1 MRGETCERTGGC
13 GRARRGGGWEDRG
26 SSSFRLLPS
35 SSIFPLPSFLA
46 RKKRADIQ
54 SVPFFDIDAPVKPES
69 ALASKDR
76 ALVESEELDSRFCP
90 LSRVDILGGGSVAS
104 RSV

>member
-1 MRGETCERTGGC
+1 MEG
-13 GRARRGGGWEDRG
+13 RGGGEDGRIEG
-26 SSSFRLLPS
+26 RAHSASLPS

-76 ALVESEELDSRFCP
+76 ALVESEELDSRLCP
-90 LSRVDILGGGSVAS
+90 LSRVEIFGGGSVAN